1 MVGVSFRVRASLSPF
16 PQKSMPPGESS
27 SKSEIMPRCM
37 KSSSTPGDCMC
48 DWCQPGGAPIFAFG
62 GVDIPGGGGPAGT
75 GGGMPGGGGGACLP
89 GGAPGGGGG
98 GIPGGGPRLAHD
110 DDGARPG
117 LDPGGDP
124 PSCPD
129 IPDCDR
135 SSRVV
140 PGGGGPRGGG
150 GPGGGGGAPVPSAAT
165 MGRGPGGSGG
175 AARDAPGGGGPGGGG
190 GPPAAAAAAARV
202 FIPGGKLVIT
212 PFDATSS
219 PPRAGDCGG
228 VPTGTVPPTSSCA
241 MARARSRR
249 RRAFS
254 VSSVAA
260 CARSPAASTA
270 PSGPSPDIV
279 LATSGE
285 RTPPS
290 AVLTPAAPM
299 GTDAARAVAAG
310 AGRRELL
317 LGRRRG
323 FLRGA
328 LLSFFPG
335 VFKSVRPDG

>member
-1 MVGVSFRVRASLSPF
+1 
-16 PQKSMPPGESS
+16 
-27 SKSEIMPRCM
+27 M

-150 GPGGGGGAPVPSAAT
+150 RAGGRWRCAGTVRSHDRTRDREAAGEPRVMRRGAGVLAGAGDHPRRRRRRRRRSSSQAA
-165 MGRGPGGSGG
+165 SS
-175 AARDAPGGGGPGGGG
+175 
-190 GPPAAAAAAARV
+190 
-202 FIPGGKLVIT
+202 
-212 PFDATSS
+212 SS
-219 PPRAGDCGG
+219 PRWTPHPRRRAR
-228 VPTGTVPPTSSCA
+228 GTAVAFPP
-241 MARARSRR
+241 ARSRR
-249 RRAFS
+249 RRAAPWHAPGL
-254 VSSVAA
+254 AA
-260 CARSPAASTA
+260 DGRSPSPASPRA
-270 PSGPSPDIV
+270 P
-279 LATSGE
+279 
-285 RTPPS
+285 
-290 AVLTPAAPM
+290 AVPRLQPRR
-299 GTDAARAVAAG
+299 AAR
-310 AGRRELL
+310 
-317 LGRRRG
+317 
-323 FLRGA
+323 
-328 LLSFFPG
+328 
-335 VFKSVRPDG
+335 RPTSSSQPPASEHLHPRS